1 MKKRFGKWTF
11 AALCALMLFLAGIPT
26 AAAQSEMPQVILT
39 FDKESVNVGEEVT
52 ASYEVVGGSGE
63 YRDFYLNINA
73 VTHGLPGQSDLTH
86 TVKEVRLSERTGL
99 LTAVP
104 MFGYELYAYLIFQDE
119 NGQTFYFDTGRIPVL
134 GDTTVFPTVTVTLDK
149 SSVEV
154 GEDITASYE
163 VVGGSGEYRNFNLSI
178 DVVTHGLPG
187 ESDLTNT
194 VKEVRLSERTGSLTA
209 VPMYG
214 YELYAYLIFQDE
226 NGQTFYFDTG
236 RIAVLGD
243 TTVFPTVTLT
253 LDKSSVEIGEDVTV
267 SYEVV
272 EGSGKYSNFYL
283 SIEAVAHGLPGY
295 SDLAHTLKK
304 KILTGRTGSLTAVP
318 KFGYELYAYLVF
330 KDENGQSFY
339 FNSGEIP
346 ITGTTGTFTAYKVTE
361 GGNNPVYPG
370 SGELTFRVDAEF
382 AKFRT
387 VLVDDERVSETAYLV
402 WPGSTYV
409 ALKES
414 YLKALPF
421 GPHTI
426 SVLFTDGYAETLFT
440 VERATS
446 PQPGDGGTPTEPGD
460 GDTPPQT
467 APASTPPQ
475 TGDSATPFLWLAL
488 CLLAGAGLLRGL
500 RLARRHS

>member
-119 NGQTFYFDTGRIPVL
+119 NGQTFYFDTGRI
-134 GDTTVFPTVTVTLDK
+134 T
-149 SSVEV
+149 
-154 GEDITASYE
+154 
-163 VVGGSGEYRNFNLSI
+163 
-178 DVVTHGLPG
+178 
-187 ESDLTNT
+187 
-194 VKEVRLSERTGSLTA
+194 
-209 VPMYG
+209 
-214 YELYAYLIFQDE
+214 
-226 NGQTFYFDTG
+226 
-236 RIAVLGD
+236 VLGD

-318 KFGYELYAYLVF
+318 KFGYEL
-330 KDENGQSFY
+330 
-339 FNSGEIP
+339 
-346 ITGTTGTFTAYKVTE
+346 
-361 GGNNPVYPG
+361 
-370 SGELTFRVDAEF
+370 
-382 AKFRT
+382 
-387 VLVDDERVSETAYLV
+387 
-402 WPGSTYV
+402 
-409 ALKES
+409 
-414 YLKALPF
+414 
-421 GPHTI
+421 
-426 SVLFTDGYAETLFT
+426 
-440 VERATS
+440 
-446 PQPGDGGTPTEPGD
+446 
-460 GDTPPQT
+460 
-467 APASTPPQ
+467 
-475 TGDSATPFLWLAL
+475 
-488 CLLAGAGLLRGL
+488 
-500 RLARRHS
+500 